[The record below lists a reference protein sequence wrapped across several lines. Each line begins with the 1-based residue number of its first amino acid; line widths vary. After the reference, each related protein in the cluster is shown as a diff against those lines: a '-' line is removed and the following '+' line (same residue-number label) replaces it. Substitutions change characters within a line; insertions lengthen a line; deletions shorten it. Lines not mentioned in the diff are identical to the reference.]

1 MDLYSQHKDLVTK
14 LAQNY
19 YDTPEDI
26 EDACQDVFLKL
37 LQVQDKIPEG
47 KEATPWVHVVASNL
61 LKDKYRVATSRAAM
75 ADRLA
80 LTEADLTDVSDPSAV
95 MEMEETIGDFI
106 SRYSNLPDELAI
118 TMHLYVDELMPYKDI
133 AMKLN
138 IPIGTVASRI
148 SRAKQLC
155 GIA

>member
-14 LAQNY
+14 LAQSY

-47 KEATPWVHVVASNL
+47 KEAAPWVHVVASNL

-155 GIA
+155 GID